1 MNTGT
6 KVVLSTVAGVA
17 FGYILGY
24 ISRPK
29 IEEWRLRHSEPVS
42 EGSEPETTNDTDDDI
57 SEANTSSEEV
67 VSDETTENTAE
78 NEDISNSKASA
89 IEQSILP
96 PHSADPM
103 YVDISDSE
111 ASAIEQSILPPH
123 SADPMYVDER
133 SIVTVG
139 ENGSTR
145 IGAFDFVPEN
155 AEGTYLVTSEAVS
168 KCREMLIEQGVYD
181 YWESE
186 AWTYIFQEQCFYD
199 EDDNFYR
206 PEPTMDDV
214 SGFLGWPGY
223 RTMLDTIASGLN
235 THDEKVC
242 YFINVDE
249 DVMFTITIKD
259 SNYFITDWYEECKA
273 SVIDIE
279 AWNDEYGELY
289 GYVDGEV

>member
-1 MNTGT
+1 MLNTGT
-6 KVVLSTVAGVA
+6 KIVLSTVAGVA

-42 EGSEPETTNDTDDDI
+42 EGSEPETTNDTGDDI

-67 VSDETTENTAE
+67 VSDEATENTAE
-78 NEDISNSKASA
+78 NEDIS
-89 IEQSILP
+89 
-96 PHSADPM
+96 
-103 YVDISDSE
+103 DSE
-111 ASAIEQSILPPH
+111 TSAIEQSILPPH

-155 AEGTYLVTSEAVS
+155 AEGTYLVTSEAFG
-168 KCREMLIEQGVYD
+168 KFREMLIEQGVYD
-181 YWESE
+181 YWDSE